1 MFSLKI
7 GQVADVLKTQGAQL
21 LLPVAALHAAAFF
34 LGYQISKFSFGE
46 STSRTISIEC
56 GMQVVIFLYFSAYQW
71 TNLCSHP
78 NTCLVFYSLWFHL
91 SRTIFISSSWAPYI
105 TILRR
110 IIWWV
115 PNRVIVKIINHAKH
129 YLVYV
134 SIFRGGK
141 IRSFYPLQ
149 WCEMC
154 SPCRLWR
161 EARPCHLLLVNG
173 DARRQSREGK
183 ENRVV
188 KQRKKA
194 SYLLLF
200 LIKLTSN

>member
-141 IRSFYPLQ
+141 FALSILFNDAKCARLVAFDERLGLVTYYWWMVMQGGNLAKARKIEWWRSEKRHHTSCY
-149 WCEMC
+149 
-154 SPCRLWR
+154 
-161 EARPCHLLLVNG
+161 
-173 DARRQSREGK
+173 
-183 ENRVV
+183 
-188 KQRKKA
+188 
-194 SYLLLF
+194 F
-200 LIKLTSN
+200 L